1 MEDIVFLK
9 TPTGEINVLPTIH
22 ITDGIFFG
30 QCFASLLFRM
40 WILVPA
46 ESCLLKL
53 FLQKNVPLSTVR
65 HNSSQ
70 SATYSAKF
78 ISKLL
83 GTERNH

>member
-1 MEDIVFLK
+1 MEDTVFLK
-9 TPTGEINVLPTIH
+9 TPTRDMYVLPTIH
-22 ITDGIFFG
+22 LTDGIFFC
-30 QCFASLLFRM
+30 QCFASLLFRT

-46 ESCLLKL
+46 ESHLLKL